1 MQWDLKTRKST
12 DIVKLT
18 TDAEYIYRITRHEEN
33 GHIRF
38 GVAIQMKSEVGTS
51 YVESGMLFCDEGR
64 TLRFLSFLAEHL
76 VTPIDLPYVI
86 EDALEF

>member
-33 GHIRF
+33 GRIRF
-38 GVAIQMKSEVGTS
+38 GVAIQMKSDAGTNNG
-51 YVESGMLFCDEGR
+51 ESGMLFCDEGR
-64 TLRFLSFLAEHL
+64 TLKFLCFLAEHL